1 MIKSLSNTSIDI
13 PYQAFSKAFADYKF
27 QISKDQLQAMLRR
40 RGFNPE
46 LSFAAFDGKGIVAFT
61 FNGIGQFNQ
70 EMSAYDTGTGTHPDY
85 RKKGLASEIFEYS
98 IPYLK
103 EAGVKQYLL
112 EVLQENEKA
121 ISVYQKLGFAITRQL
136 NYYNQTVNQIR
147 YPNLKE
153 SSEIVYTNSY
163 YNQIDKSFHDFPP
176 SWQNSIDSI
185 SRSIETFKYLG
196 AYHKT
201 QLVGYCVTE
210 TATGDITQIAV
221 SHSYRRLGIG
231 SYLLQAASQLS
242 QTETIK
248 LVNTDPNCESLN
260 AFLARLNIPLNGKQY
275 EMVRPL

>member
-1 MIKSLSNTSIDI
+1 MIKSHSNTSIDI
-13 PYQAFSKAFADYKF
+13 LYQAFSKAFADYKF
-27 QISKDQLQAMLRR
+27 QISQDQLQAMLRR
-40 RGFNPE
+40 RGFRPE
-46 LSFAAFDGKGIVAFT
+46 LSFAAFDEGDLVAFT

-70 EMSAYDTGTGTHPDY
+70 KMSAYDTGTGTLPNY

-98 IPYLK
+98 IPFLK
-103 EAGVKQYLL
+103 KAGVKQYLL

-121 ISVYQKLGFAITRQL
+121 ISVYQKLGFAITRQF
-136 NYYNQTVNQIR
+136 NYYSQTVNQIR
-147 YPNLKE
+147 YPVLRK
-153 SSEIVYTNSY
+153 SPEIVYTNTHN
-163 YNQIDKSFHDFPP
+163 NQIDESFYDFLP

-185 SRSIETFKYLG
+185 SRSNETFKYLG

-221 SHSYRRLGIG
+221 SHSYRRQGIG
-231 SYLLQAASQLS
+231 SFLLQSASQLS
-242 QTETIK
+242 QTKTIK

-275 EMVRPL
+275 EMIRLL